1 MKQYIVAG
9 NWKMHKDVQEANIFV
24 LNMLKNLLNQK
35 MTKIIL
41 CPPFTALFNIHE
53 IIKNSPIG
61 LGGQNMHYESKGA
74 FTGEISG
81 EMLLSAGCQYVILG
95 HSERRHVFGESD
107 DFIREKVKKA
117 LALGLRPIICVGEKL
132 EQRQAGQTLDVV
144 RAECDSALS
153 VVSEYDIQHCV
164 IAYEPVWAIGTGV
177 VATPEQ
183 ASEAHTLIRNLLASK
198 YGRKTADSVSIL
210 YGGSVKSSNAESL
223 IRAQDIDGFLIGG
236 ASLVEDEFVRIA
248 EIVEEFL
255 KQKES

>member
-1 MKQYIVAG
+1 MKQYIVAS
-9 NWKMHKDVQEANIFV
+9 NWKMHKDIQEANIFV
-24 LNMLKNLLNQK
+24 LNILKNLLNQK
-35 MTKIIL
+35 KTKVIL

-53 IIKNSPIG
+53 IIKNTPIG
-61 LGGQNMHYESKGA
+61 LGGQNMHYEAKGA

-81 EMLLSAGCQYVILG
+81 EMLLAAGCQYVILG

-107 DFIREKVKKA
+107 DFIRDKVRKA
-117 LALGLRPIICVGEKL
+117 LTVGLKPIICVGEKL
-132 EQRQAGQTLDVV
+132 EQRQAGQTLEVV
-144 RAECDSALS
+144 RRQCDSALS
-153 VVSEYDIQHCV
+153 VVGEHEIQRCV

-183 ASEAHTLIRNLLASK
+183 ASEAHVMIRKLLAAK
-198 YGRKTADSVSIL
+198 YGQAIADSISIL
-210 YGGSVKSSNAESL
+210 YGGSVKSSNAATL

-248 EIVEEFL
+248 EIVDEYL

>member
-35 MTKIIL
+35 KTNIIL

-53 IIKNSPIG
+53 IIKNTPIG
-61 LGGQNMHYESKGA
+61 LGGQNMHSEPKGA

-117 LALGLRPIICVGEKL
+117 LAVGLKPIICVGEKL
-132 EQRQAGQTLDVV
+132 EQRQAGQTLNVV
-144 RAECDSALS
+144 RSQCDSALS
-153 VVSEYDIQHCV
+153 VVSENDIQRCV

-183 ASEAHTLIRNLLASK
+183 ASEAHTMIRKLLAVK
-198 YGRKTADSVSIL
+198 YGEEIANSVPIL
-210 YGGSVKSSNAESL
+210 YGGSVKSSNAMSL
-223 IRAQDIDGFLIGG
+223 IYADDIDGFLIGG

-248 EIVEEFL
+248 EIVDDYV